1 MKSNQ
6 LTTPN
11 VIINNLKAALKEE
24 KSINYQ
30 QKNIL
35 HVHRVIKIVR
45 KLLVTNDWLVSGID
59 FINSGF
65 D

>member
-11 VIINNLKAALKEE
+11 IIINNLKAALKEE

-30 QKNIL
+30 QNIL
-35 HVHRVIKIVR
+35 HVYRVIKIVG
-45 KLLVTNDWLVSGID
+45 KLLVTNDWLVSGNV

>member
-11 VIINNLKAALKEE
+11 VIINNFKAALKEE
-24 KSINYQ
+24 NSINYQ
-30 QKNIL
+30 QNIL

-45 KLLVTNDWLVSGID
+45 KLLVTNDWLVSGIV

>member
-30 QKNIL
+30 QNIL
-35 HVHRVIKIVR
+35 HVHRVIKIVG
-45 KLLVTNDWLVSGID
+45 KLLVTNDWLVSGNV